1 MSQPEVL
8 PLSGKTVL
16 ITRGEKQAGELSR
29 MLKKYGAQTV
39 EAAVIEIGEPKSWKP
54 LDTALGAIQDYDW
67 IIFASTNAVASVVGR
82 CTAFGA
88 DYLKTSGVKIAAI
101 GSATQEKL
109 LLAGIKTDF
118 QPSKFVAEE
127 FVEDFC
133 AAHNVNGKRFLL
145 PRTNA
150 GRTVI
155 ADGLKKQGGKVDM
168 VEAYSTNLPKNK
180 KEVSEKLHELLSE
193 RRVDVITFASSQ
205 TAKNFVDLLQVDS
218 SYASTEKLRE
228 LLASVV
234 IAAIGP
240 VTAKTCREL
249 IGNVDVEADE
259 HTTQGLVASLIQ
271 HCSPE

>member
-1 MSQPEVL
+1 MSESEAL
-8 PLSGKTVL
+8 PLTGKTVL

-39 EAAVIEIGEPKSWKP
+39 EAAVIEIGDPKSWKP

-67 IIFASTNAVASVVGR
+67 IIFASTNAVNSVVGR
-82 CTAFGA
+82 CTTFGA
-88 DYLKTSGVKIAAI
+88 DYLKTSGVKFATI

-133 AAHNVNGKRFLL
+133 ATYNVNGKRFLL

-155 ADGLKKQGGKVDM
+155 ADGLKERGGQVDM

-180 KEVSEKLHELLSE
+180 KEVSEKLHGLLRE
-193 RRVDVITFASSQ
+193 GNVDVITFASSQ
-205 TAKNFVDLLQVDS
+205 TAKNFVDLLKVDS
-218 SYASTEKLRE
+218 NYATVEKVQE
-228 LLASVV
+228 LLANILV
-234 IAAIGP
+234 AAIGP
-240 VTAKTCREL
+240 VTADTCREL
-249 IGNVDVEADE
+249 IGKVDVEADE
-259 HTTQGLVASLIQ
+259 HTTQGLVASLIE
-271 HCSPE
+271 HC